1 MGRGEKVTLDGFAGT
16 PAEAPQE
23 APQEEARP
31 KRKRVRAQEAPQEP
45 EPVQEPAE
53 ALPGPAPA
61 PSEEVTVEFDDE
73 PSVTYVPTP
82 TVTTAFDPG
91 VLKRMVSMPRGKT
104 QTPTLIRFRPDGDV
118 RVRFILVD
126 LGESVVRD
134 AWAYYRSAV
143 PNATPERF
151 LRELNSV
158 MHLKPPRM
166 FKVVA
171 DLSLL
176 DENL

>member
-23 APQEEARP
+23 EPRP
-31 KRKRVRAQEAPQEP
+31 KRKRVRAQDTPAEP
-45 EPVQEPAE
+45 EPVLTPAE
-53 ALPGPAPA
+53 APDEA
-61 PSEEVTVEFDDE
+61 PSDEPVTVEFDDE
-73 PSVTYVPTP
+73 PPVTYVPTP
-82 TVTTAFDPG
+82 TVTAAFDPG

-118 RVRFILVD
+118 RIRFILVD
-126 LGESVVRD
+126 VGESVVRE
-134 AWAYYRSAV
+134 AWAYYRSVV

-151 LRELNSV
+151 LRELNGV

>member
-1 MGRGEKVTLDGFAGT
+1 MRAQDT
-16 PAEAPQE
+16 PA
-23 APQEEARP
+23 
-31 KRKRVRAQEAPQEP
+31 EP
-45 EPVQEPAE
+45 EPVLTPAE
-53 ALPGPAPA
+53 ALPEPAQEGP
-61 PSEEVTVEFDDE
+61 VTVEFAAE
-73 PSVTYVPTP
+73 PPVTYVPTP
-82 TVTTAFDPG
+82 PVTTAFDPG
-91 VLKRMVSMPRGKT
+91 VLKRMVSMPKGKT

-118 RVRFILVD
+118 RIRFILVD
-126 LGESVVRD
+126 VGESVVRE
-134 AWAYYRSAV
+134 AWAYYRSVV

-151 LRELNSV
+151 LRELNGV

>member
-16 PAEAPQE
+16 PAE

-82 TVTTAFDPG
+82 TVSACAEALMQAGALEVFWSTC
-91 VLKRMVSMPRGKT
+91 LKFSEG
-104 QTPTLIRFRPDGDV
+104 DGDAV
-118 RVRFILVD
+118 HHGMAWLSASGGGGRRVV
-126 LGESVVRD
+126 SH
-134 AWAYYRSAV
+134 
-143 PNATPERF
+143 PNG
-151 LRELNSV
+151 
-158 MHLKPPRM
+158 
-166 FKVVA
+166 
-171 DLSLL
+171 
-176 DENL
+176 